1 MSAIETAEV
10 VTTGDRVRVIRRRGI
25 TSDDAIMDALEAA
38 GYFVI
43 GTPQSFRWRKPESRR
58 FTKPAPD
65 QVFLVNDAGACTAVL
80 PGPYF
85 YAHYRI
91 IGDAR

>member
-1 MSAIETAEV
+1 MLTASAIETAEV

-25 TSDDAIMDALEAA
+25 MSDDAIMDALEAA
-38 GYFVI
+38 GNFVI
-43 GTPQSFRWRKPESRR
+43 GTPQSFRWRKPTARR

-65 QVFLVNDAGACTAVL
+65 QVFLVNDDGACTAVL
-80 PGPYF
+80 PAGYF

-91 IGDAR
+91 VQ